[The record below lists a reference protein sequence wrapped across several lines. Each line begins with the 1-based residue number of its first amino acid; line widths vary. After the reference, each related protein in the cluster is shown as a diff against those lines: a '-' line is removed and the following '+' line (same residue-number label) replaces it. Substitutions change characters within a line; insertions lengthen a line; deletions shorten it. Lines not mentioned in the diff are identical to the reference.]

1 MPLLMAGGAEQEMGT
16 ELKLLPQPGWS
27 LAGLRGCLAGT
38 DLLLAVLL
46 VLARAGFFRA
56 TGCVPLSGTGV

>member
-1 MPLLMAGGAEQEMGT
+1 MGT
-16 ELKLLPQPGWS
+16 ELKLLPQPGRS
-27 LAGLRGCLAGT
+27 RAGLGGCLAGT

-46 VLARAGFFRA
+46 VLAHAGFFRA